1 MNNIFDIKTTS
12 KLIQR
17 IEHLTTTSKAIW
29 GKMSVAQMLA
39 HSCVSYEMV
48 FENKYPKPGKFKVL
62 LLKTL
67 VKPFVVG
74 DKPYKTNSRTAPE
87 FLMDTEKDFEVEK
100 NRLIAFINKTQTAG
114 SAYFENRESHSFG
127 VLTIA
132 EWNTL
137 FYKHL
142 DHHLRQ
148 FGV

>member
-1 MNNIFDIKTTS
+1 MINIFDLETTS
-12 KLIQR
+12 KLIER
-17 IEHLTTTSKAIW
+17 IENLTPNSKAIW
-29 GKMSVAQMLA
+29 GKMDVAQMLA

-48 FENKYPKPGKFKVL
+48 FEDKYPKPGKFKVL

-74 DKPYKTNSRTAPE
+74 DKPYKTNIRTAPE
-87 FLMDTEKDFEVEK
+87 FIIKSDKDFEKEK
-100 NRLIAFINKTQTAG
+100 ARLIDFINKTQQAG
-114 SAYFENRESHSFG
+114 ASFFENRESHSFG
-127 VLTIA
+127 KLNTK